1 MAGGRGPV
9 DPLALLLRPCWR
21 RRTYCATLQLPV
33 IVLLQQH
40 RAHQGVVLLEQALMG
55 LLLRRSLRLYGR
67 GNQLTSE
74 ATAIGVAQL
83 EAQPEPVA

>member
-1 MAGGRGPV
+1 
-9 DPLALLLRPCWR
+9 
-21 RRTYCATLQLPV
+21 
-33 IVLLQQH
+33 
-40 RAHQGVVLLEQALMG
+40 VVLLEQALMV
-55 LLLRRSLRLYGR
+55 LLRRRSLRLYGR